1 MSREVSPITYRVTD
15 DQVVASSISFEAQE
29 TWDMYTDSNTILD
42 TLPEA
47 LKIYVYIK
55 LETDVSGT

>member
-1 MSREVSPITYRVTD
+1 MSNEGLLITYRVTD

-29 TWDMYTDSNTILD
+29 TWDMNTDDNTILD

-47 LKIYVYIK
+47 LKIYVCIK
-55 LETDVSGT
+55 LETDVLGT

>member
-1 MSREVSPITYRVTD
+1 MSREGTPITFRVTD

-29 TWDMYTDSNTILD
+29 TWDMNTDSNTILD

-55 LETDVSGT
+55 LEANVSGT